1 MSNVKHQLNSVFV
14 ASNRQDFNAGLANE
28 AFNKVRLVEENLT
41 ESTNSHSI
49 SVKGFCLPCN
59 HATQF
64 GVDLLAGGRLE
75 GGRIIPNWRERL
87 VCVSCRMSN
96 RQRLMATLMMQHL
109 QSATARKNMYL
120 MECTTPLYQWA
131 IKKFGSHR
139 IVGSEYFGAQCQPG
153 EIIKA
158 WRYHPPFN
166 YSQLRAAIRHQA
178 SLFYSMLRLEG
189 VQHEDVTRLSFESD
203 SLDLIISND
212 VFEHIPNPK
221 TAFTECARVLRT
233 GGVMLATLP
242 FHVDVDS
249 SITRASIADGEL
261 VNLLPPMYHGNP
273 VSSGG
278 SLVFTDFGWDVI
290 EHLKQAGFSEVTIK
304 CYSSAEFGH
313 FGGVQIIFCL
323 TK

>member
-1 MSNVKHQLNSVFV
+1 
-14 ASNRQDFNAGLANE
+14 
-28 AFNKVRLVEENLT
+28 
-41 ESTNSHSI
+41 
-49 SVKGFCLPCN
+49 
-59 HATQF
+59 
-64 GVDLLAGGRLE
+64 
-75 GGRIIPNWRERL
+75 
-87 VCVSCRMSN
+87 
-96 RQRLMATLMMQHL
+96 MATLMMQHL

-261 VNLLPPMYHGNP
+261 VNLLPLMYHGNP